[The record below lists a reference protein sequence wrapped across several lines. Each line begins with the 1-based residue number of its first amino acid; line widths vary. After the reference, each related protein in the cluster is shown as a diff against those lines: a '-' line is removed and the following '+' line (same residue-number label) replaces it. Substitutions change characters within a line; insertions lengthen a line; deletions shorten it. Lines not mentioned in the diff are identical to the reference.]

1 MRMRY
6 LTRAA
11 WAALLALAFTL
22 SASAADLEHGK
33 RVFRSCASCH
43 AIETDRN
50 AFGPHLKGVVGRKA
64 GSVPGYNYSPAMRAA
79 GESGLVW
86 DEQALA
92 EFLAD
97 PQEKVPGNK
106 MRFWGLWKSESG
118 DLIAYLKAH
127 P

>member
-1 MRMRY
+1 MNS
-6 LTRAA
+6 LAVTA
-11 WAALLALAFTL
+11 WAAFLALAFTL
-22 SASAADLEHGK
+22 PAPAADLKHGK

-43 AIETDRN
+43 AIDTDRN

-64 GSVPGYNYSPAMRAA
+64 GSLADYNYSPAMQAA
-79 GESGLVW
+79 GTSGLVW

-97 PQEKVPGNK
+97 PKEKVPGTK
-106 MRFWGLWKSESG
+106 MRFWGLWESESD

>member
-1 MRMRY
+1 MSHP
-6 LTRAA
+6 TVPA
-11 WAALLALAFTL
+11 WAALLAFAFTL
-22 SASAADLEHGK
+22 PASAADLEHGK

-50 AFGPHLKGVVGRKA
+50 GFGPHLKGVVGRKA
-64 GSVPGYNYSPAMRAA
+64 GSLPDYNYSPAMRAA

-86 DEQALA
+86 NEQALT

-97 PQEKVPGNK
+97 PKGKVPGNK
-106 MRFWGLWKSESG
+106 MRFWGLWKSESD